1 MALEAAVAAGEAIQ
15 WTPATVGTRVKEIYA
30 EKVRFILKNL
40 HFLLKND
47 DFLLKNDGFL
57 LKNDDF
63 LLKND
68 EFIIKQNPEKV
79 DDVKGLMEKY
89 AGAF

>member
-1 MALEAAVAAGEAIQ
+1 MI
-15 WTPATVGTRVKEIYA
+15 
-30 EKVRFILKNL
+30 
-40 HFLLKND
+40 
-47 DFLLKNDGFL
+47 GFL

-79 DDVKGLMEKY
+79 DDVKGPMEKY